1 MRFYKLIFTMFLFFG
16 AMGFAE
22 ESGLS
27 SFNNLKWK
35 LIANTELGFEYIE
48 NSYFSTSSTQDNI
61 WNQEVKELGEL
72 ELGFKFKPQKKI
84 KLKVELKFDKNY
96 PQPKMKDFW
105 VDFNLKSKQNVKLGY
120 FKNQLGRSFN
130 TSKKTRLGLNKTYG
144 QELVK
149 TALVMERD
157 FGIQYLNSFRKSEQR
172 FSFGLKGS
180 IDASKN
186 IFGNPSLSFQTNS
199 LLFKADYVGVLS
211 ERKEYSLSLYN
222 NLGSLASEF
231 WIGEILKNLPTYKLL
246 NEFLGG
252 DNVNANFKSQI
263 MGEENRDYFFVLEQK
278 HSLAVKHELSFLK
291 ASQYVIGFSMLNPS
305 SMRNFESIGGLNLHL
320 TEASSLVWKSELLW
334 RFLSKKGFT
343 VASSLQ
349 FFL

>member
-1 MRFYKLIFTMFLFFG
+1 MYVILLFFF
-16 AMGFAE
+16 AISFAE
-22 ESGLS
+22 ASGLS
-27 SFNNLKWK
+27 SFNHLKWK
-35 LIANTELGFEYIE
+35 LIANTELGFEYID
-48 NSYFSTSSTQDNI
+48 NSYFSTNSTQDNI
-61 WNQEVKELGEL
+61 WNQEFKEVGDL
-72 ELGFKFKPQKKI
+72 ELGFKFNPQKKI
-84 KLKVELKFDKNY
+84 KLKIELKLDKNS
-96 PQPKMKDFW
+96 PQPKIKDFW
-105 VDFNLKSKQNVKLGY
+105 VDFNLKSKQNLKLGY

-130 TSKKTRLGLNKTYG
+130 TSKKIRLGLNKTYG
-144 QELVK
+144 QELIK

-157 FGIQYLNSFRKSEQR
+157 FGVQYLNSFRKSEQG
-172 FSFGLKGS
+172 FSLGLKGS
-180 IDASKN
+180 VDASKN

-199 LLFKADYVGVLS
+199 LLLKADYVGVLS
-211 ERKEYSLSLYN
+211 DRKEYSLSLYN

-231 WIGEILKNLPTYKLL
+231 WIGETLKNLPAYKVL
-246 NEFLGG
+246 NEVLGG

-305 SMRNFESIGGLNLHL
+305 SMRYFESIGGLNLHL
-320 TEASSLVWKSELLW
+320 TETSSLIWKSELLW
-334 RFLSKKGFT
+334 RFLSKEGFT